1 MKLRSG
7 KAKLP
12 KAYRDA
18 FVRAPSTA
26 RDPEGVTTWLSAA
39 RLLAGMALVA
49 MLSWVRWRHPMGNA
63 ALAGLVAACGTL
75 IVFAPARWFVPRKKP
90 RAAFRMMRLLV
101 DGDEGRA
108 AAVTMA
114 ALALATHPP
123 GGSAVASEIA
133 FLDEEMAHAE
143 PRGSEGVLAY
153 ALLRALR
160 GDHESAR
167 LLFGMMLASA
177 PTIFSRFARRIARTW
192 LAADHLRRGQRV
204 DAEALLLA
212 ARPPRWRAWLSP
224 PARTFR
230 QLAKL
235 AAAPP
240 VTTTAVANAPPN
252 DPLAHALCAH
262 KFWLVDAVGLDPR
275 ERDAALLRVGKAWD
289 ALPVEFEELLATAIS
304 DLASSAVHAGITLGA
319 FSEKSRTLER
329 ANDIVVERLFT
340 DVSEHLQ
347 ALQRRVDAD
356 ARGSEIEEWLEWAS
370 AQQLLARAHR
380 LGGERVRRGTFAS
393 AYKDLTHYA
402 AWLYNQRH
410 LFLLSHAIFRWLLRE
425 ARAMGDEDAIRLCW
439 KNSNIRP
446 D

>member
-1 MKLRSG
+1 MKLPRG

-26 RDPEGVTTWLSAA
+26 RDPEGVATWLSAA

-49 MLSWVRWRHPMGNA
+49 MLSWIRWRHPLGNA

-101 DGDEGRA
+101 DGDEGRS

-114 ALALATHPP
+114 ALALATHTP
-123 GGSAVASEIA
+123 GDSAVANEIA

-192 LAADHLRRGQRV
+192 LVADHLRRDQRV

-224 PARTFR
+224 PSRTFR
-230 QLAKL
+230 QLAEL
-235 AAAPP
+235 AASP
-240 VTTTAVANAPPN
+240 VMTTAVANAALN

-262 KFWLVDAVGLDPR
+262 KFWLASAVRLDPR
-275 ERDAALLRVGKAWD
+275 ARDAGLLNVGKAWD
-289 ALPVEFEELLATAIS
+289 ALPAELEDLLATATS
-304 DLASSAVHAGITLGA
+304 DLASSAMQAGVALDALSG
-319 FSEKSRTLER
+319 KSRTLER
-329 ANDIVVERLFT
+329 ANEIVVERLFAE
-340 DVSEHLQ
+340 VSEHLQ
-347 ALQRRVDAD
+347 ALERRVDAD
-356 ARGSEIEEWLEWAS
+356 RRGTEIEEWLEWAS

-380 LGGERVRRGTFAS
+380 LGGERVRRGTFAA